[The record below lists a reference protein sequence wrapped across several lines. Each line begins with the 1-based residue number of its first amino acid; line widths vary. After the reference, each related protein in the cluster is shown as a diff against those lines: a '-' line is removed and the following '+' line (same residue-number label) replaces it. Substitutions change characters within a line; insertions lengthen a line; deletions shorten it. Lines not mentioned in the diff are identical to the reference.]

1 MSEQPTP
8 GANRTA
14 KIIFGAM
21 ALVSVLLGLVIYVFA
36 DAFGIEPEVAALIA
50 IAFLLAGVID
60 YILLRNWDRFMR
72 PKS

>member
-8 GANRTA
+8 GASRTA

>member
-8 GANRTA
+8 DANRTA